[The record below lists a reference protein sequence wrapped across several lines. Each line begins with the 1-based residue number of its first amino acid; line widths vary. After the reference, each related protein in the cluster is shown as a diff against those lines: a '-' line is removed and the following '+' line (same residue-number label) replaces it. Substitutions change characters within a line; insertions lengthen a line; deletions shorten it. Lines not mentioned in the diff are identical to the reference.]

1 MKTIKLHFDN
11 ERLDLDKTL
20 SECGLEDGDQLE
32 VSVNQLG
39 GWCC

>member
-20 SECGLEDGDQLE
+20 KDYDIEDGDQLE
-32 VSVNQLG
+32 VTITQTG
-39 GWCC
+39 GHC